1 VYKHQATDIE
11 RGVRRQL
18 GQGGMASVYLARQQS
33 MNRNVA
39 LKILPRA
46 LMRDDSYLQ
55 RFEREVKIVAQD
67 GTEYTT
73 KTDANGDYKKSGIP
87 AGRYL
92 IHISKEGYGKRLGK
106 AVTIVNG
113 GDHFVPLKMSK
124 MDGSHVEPQPIRM
137 DAVVKMRIEFLLQRV
152 TESVGKR
159 YDLDEGAVKALHKS
173 ILDSIDS
180 VLLKAESRSAFAK
193 ALDNSN
199 AVLLNVLLARPACK
213 AAFTEHLSAA
223 QFQDYLDFAAAR
235 Q

>member
-1 VYKHQATDIE
+1 MTRLIFSLIVVAFVGMFSGITFAQDAPANGGTLRGMITDVTPEQKPIE
-11 RGVRRQL
+11 GV
-18 GQGGMASVYLARQQS
+18 
-33 MNRNVA
+33 
-39 LKILPRA
+39 
-46 LMRDDSYLQ
+46 
-55 RFEREVKIVAQD
+55 EVKIVAQD